1 MKYSPTTRATTV
13 IAVRRN
19 GEVAMA
25 ADGQVTMG
33 DVVMKHKA
41 RKLRSV
47 YGGKVLAG
55 FAGTAADGL
64 ALIDRFENQLER
76 NGGKVQRSA
85 IELAK
90 EWRADRFL
98 RRLDAQLLVADP
110 SVILVISGEGEV
122 IDPDEDVAAIGSGG
136 PYAQSAALALVR
148 HTTLTAAEVARNS
161 MEIAAALCIY
171 TNHEITLETVGAETE
186 ESGRVEPKGQHGET
200 RVTENREVTPNS

>member
-1 MKYSPTTRATTV
+1 MPEPDHRRAYDARSNVRATTV
-13 IAVRRN
+13 VAVRRD

-47 YGGKVLAG
+47 YGGKALAG
-55 FAGTAADGL
+55 FAGAAADGL
-64 ALIDRFENQLER
+64 ALVDRFEIQLER
-76 NGGKVQRSA
+76 NAGKVQRSA

-90 EWRADRFL
+90 EWRTDRFL

-110 SVILVISGEGEV
+110 SVILLISGEGEV

-148 HTTLTAAEVARNS
+148 HTSMTVPDVARQA
-161 MEIAAALCIY
+161 MDIAASLCIY
-171 TNHEITLETVGAETE
+171 TNHEITLETVT
-186 ESGRVEPKGQHGET
+186 SSHD
-200 RVTENREVTPNS
+200 